1 MQCDLIVPDELKP
14 TFSNFPPIFKNIDV
28 SRNDIGEYMKNYAEE
43 NDLLKNPQR
52 MLISSFKLENGT
64 IITPLLNFY
73 LSLGLR
79 CTKIYRFVEYTPR
92 KCFNKFV
99 QSVVDARREE
109 DENPHSGVVAETMK
123 LLGNSSYD
131 YQIMDRSRHTKTK
144 FLGDEKT
151 HKAINK
157 KFFKRLNIVKK
168 DLYEVELLKSTIEHR
183 EPIIVGFFILQYAKL
198 RMLELYYNF
207 FHKYCDENKFE
218 ELEMDTDSLYLALAE
233 DNLDDC
239 ILPEKKAQWTLI
251 RRNDCRD
258 DFIADA
264 DKNFFPR
271 TCCAVHKK
279 HDKREPGLF
288 KEEFRCTEMLC
299 LCSKTYCCYDS
310 KSDKFKFS
318 SKGLNKR
325 TLEDTGDGPKSKYR
339 RVLDEAVN
347 LKSTNRGFKT
357 SNHLV
362 GTYEQTKKGL
372 SYFYPKREV
381 LNDGIH
387 TKPLNL

>member
-14 TFSNFPPIFKNIDV
+14 TFSNFLPIFKNIDV

-52 MLISSFKLENGT
+52 MSISSFKLENGT

-73 LSLGLR
+73 LSLGLQ

-99 QSVVDARREE
+99 QSVVDARREG

-123 LLGNSSYD
+123 LIGNSSYG
-131 YQIMDRSRHTKTK
+131 YQIMDRSRHTITK
-144 FLGDEKT
+144 YLGDEKT
-151 HKAINK
+151 HKAINENL
-157 KFFKRLNIVKK
+157 FKRLNIVKK

-198 RMLELYYNF
+198 RMLELNYNF

-218 ELEMDTDSLYLALAE
+218 ELEMDTDSLHLALAE

-251 RRNDCRD
+251 RQNDCRD

-264 DKNFFPR
+264 DKNFFHVHAALF
-271 TCCAVHKK
+271 TKSMTNENLDYSKKNFAVLKCCACAARRIAAMIVRATNSNLAAK
-279 HDKREPGLF
+279 GST
-288 KEEFRCTEMLC
+288 KER
-299 LCSKTYCCYDS
+299 
-310 KSDKFKFS
+310 
-318 SKGLNKR
+318 
-325 TLEDTGDGPKSKYR
+325 
-339 RVLDEAVN
+339 
-347 LKSTNRGFKT
+347 
-357 SNHLV
+357 
-362 GTYEQTKKGL
+362 
-372 SYFYPKREV
+372 
-381 LNDGIH
+381 
-387 TKPLNL
+387 